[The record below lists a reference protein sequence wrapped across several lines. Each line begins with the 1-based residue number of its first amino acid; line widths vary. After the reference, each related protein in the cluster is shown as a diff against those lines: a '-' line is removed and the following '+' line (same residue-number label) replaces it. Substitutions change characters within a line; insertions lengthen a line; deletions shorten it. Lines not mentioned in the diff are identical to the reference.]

1 MTNASSVLLLAQKLG
16 IDISTFDGMTTAE
29 AIEFIAN
36 NYETATTALPA
47 VTASDNGKILK
58 VVDGKW
64 AVASA

>member
-29 AIEFIAN
+29 AIEFIAT
-36 NYETATTALPA
+36 NYEAPTELPA

-64 AVASA
+64 AAASVQ